1 MASYSNRGTKRKPN
15 WQYRV
20 IVGKDPL
27 TGKYKRVSK
36 AGFRRKDDAIRAAE
50 ILERQVYNGEYL
62 APVKITFQELAAQW
76 IDHYSVDAKESS
88 VRARQKA
95 VNVAINELGE
105 YQLYQ
110 ITKNVYQ
117 TFIDNMSK
125 KYSKNYVDS
134 IHSSSDMAF
143 QYAKEMQYIKEVPSE
158 GVKRP
163 KKRKTVEEL
172 ENENI
177 SEQFLEKHEL
187 MTFLSVAKEHGLDND
202 FVLFTLL
209 AYSGCRI
216 GELQALKWSDIDF
229 EAHTIRITKTYY
241 NPNNNKRSYKLTPPK
256 TDSSI
261 RTISIDPAVIKL
273 LQDHKNIQDELKQ
286 INHEFYVDNNF
297 VFTGNEG
304 YPMVYRT
311 IANRMIRLMAMTGIK
326 KHITPHSHRHTHTSL
341 LIEANVH
348 IKEIQE
354 RLGHADIA
362 TTMNIYAA
370 MTKDMKKE
378 ASTRFSNIMKD
389 FSINILD

>member
-1 MASYSNRGTKRKPN
+1 MASYSNRGNKRNPN

-20 IVGKDPL
+20 IVGKDPI

-62 APVKITFQELAAQW
+62 TPVKITFQELATQW

-95 VNVAINELGE
+95 VNVAINEFGE

-158 GVKRP
+158 GIKRP

-187 MTFLSVAKEHGLDND
+187 MTFLSVTKEHGLDND

-216 GELQALKWSDIDF
+216 GELQALKWSDINF

-273 LQDHKNIQDELKQ
+273 LQDHKSVQDELKQ
-286 INHEFYVDNNF
+286 INQEFYIDNNF

-304 YPMVYRT
+304 YPIVYRT
-311 IANRMIRLMAMTGIK
+311 AADRMIRLMGKTGIK
-326 KHITPHSHRHTHTSL
+326 KHVTPHSFRHTHTSL

-378 ASTRFSNIMKD
+378 ASTRFSNLMKD

>member
-36 AGFRRKDDAIRAAE
+36 SGFRSKKDAEHAAD
-50 ILERQVYNGEYL
+50 ILERQVHNGGYL
-62 APVKITFQELAAQW
+62 EPVKITFQELATQW

-95 VNVAINELGE
+95 VNVAINEFGE

-229 EAHTIRITKTYY
+229 EEHTIRITKTYY

-261 RTISIDPAVIKL
+261 RTISIDPTVIKL
-273 LQDHKNIQDELKQ
+273 LQDHETVQDELKQ
-286 INHEFYVDNNF
+286 INHEFYIDNNF

-326 KHITPHSHRHTHTSL
+326 KHITPHSFRHTHTSL

-378 ASTRFSNIMKD
+378 ASTRFSNLMKD

>member
-1 MASYSNRGTKRKPN
+1 MASYSNRGNKRNPN

-20 IVGKDPL
+20 IVGKDPI

-62 APVKITFQELAAQW
+62 TPVKITFQELAAQW

-95 VNVAINELGE
+95 VNVAINEFGE

-172 ENENI
+172 ESENI

-187 MTFLSVAKEHGLDND
+187 MTFLSVTKEHGLDND

-216 GELQALKWSDIDF
+216 GELQALKWSDINF

-273 LQDHKNIQDELKQ
+273 LQDHKSVQDELKQ
-286 INHEFYVDNNF
+286 INQEFFIDNNF
-297 VFTGNEG
+297 VFTGNVG
-304 YPMVYRT
+304 YPIVYRT
-311 IANRMIRLMAMTGIK
+311 VADRMIRLMAMTGIK
-326 KHITPHSHRHTHTSL
+326 KHVTPHSFRHTHTSL

-348 IKEIQE
+348 IKEIQD

-378 ASTRFSNIMKD
+378 ASTRFSNLMKD

>member
-1 MASYSNRGTKRKPN
+1 MAIYNRGTKKKPN
-15 WQYRV
+15 YMYRTY
-20 IVGKDPL
+20 VGKDPV
-27 TGKYKRVSK
+27 TGKDKYVSK
-36 AGFRRKDDAIRAAE
+36 SGFRNKKDAE
-50 ILERQVYNGEYL
+50 FAELIIKRQVHNGEYL
-62 APVKITFQELAAQW
+62 EPVKITFSRLVSQW

-95 VNVAINELGE
+95 VNVAVNEFGE

-143 QYAKEMQYIKEVPSE
+143 QYAKEMKYIKEVPSD

-177 SEQFLEKHEL
+177 KEQFLEKHEL
-187 MTFLSVAKEHGLDND
+187 MTFLSGAKEHGLDND

-229 EAHTIRITKTYY
+229 KAHTIRITKTYY

-261 RTISIDPAVIKL
+261 RTLSIDPAVIKL

-311 IANRMIRLMAMTGIK
+311 VADRMIRLMAMTDVK
-326 KHITPHSHRHTHTSL
+326 KHITPHSFRHSHVAL

-354 RLGHADIA
+354 RCGHADIA

-378 ASTRFSNIMKD
+378 ASTRFSNLMKD
-389 FSINILD
+389 FSGPLLG

>member
-378 ASTRFSNIMKD
+378 ASTRFSNLMKD

>member
-62 APVKITFQELAAQW
+62 APVKITFQGLAAQW

-158 GVKRP
+158 SVKRP

-273 LQDHKNIQDELKQ
+273 LQDHKTVQDELKQ
-286 INHEFYVDNNF
+286 INHEFYIDNNF

-326 KHITPHSHRHTHTSL
+326 KHITPHSFRHTHTSL

-378 ASTRFSNIMKD
+378 ASTRFSNLMKD

>member
-1 MASYSNRGTKRKPN
+1 MAICNRGTKKKPN
-15 WQYRV
+15 YMYRNY
-20 IVGKDPL
+20 VGKDPV
-27 TGKYKRVSK
+27 TGKDKYVSRSGVRNK
-36 AGFRRKDDAIRAAE
+36 KDPEFAE
-50 ILERQVYNGEYL
+50 LIIKRQVHNGEYIE
-62 APVKITFQELAAQW
+62 PVKITFSRLVSQW

-95 VNVAINELGE
+95 VNVAVNEFGE

-117 TFIDNMSK
+117 AFIDNMSK

-143 QYAKEMQYIKEVPSE
+143 QYAKEMQYIKEVPSD

-163 KKRKTVEEL
+163 RKRKTVEEL
-172 ENENI
+172 ESENI
-177 SEQFLEKHEL
+177 KEQFLEKHEL

-216 GELQALKWSDIDF
+216 GELQALKWTDIDF
-229 EAHTIRITKTYY
+229 KAHTIRITKTYY

-311 IANRMIRLMAMTGIK
+311 VADRMIRLMTMTDVK
-326 KHITPHSHRHTHTSL
+326 KHITPHSFRHSHVAL

-354 RLGHADIA
+354 RCGHADIA

-378 ASTRFSNIMKD
+378 ASTRFSNLMKD
-389 FSINILD
+389 FSGPLLG